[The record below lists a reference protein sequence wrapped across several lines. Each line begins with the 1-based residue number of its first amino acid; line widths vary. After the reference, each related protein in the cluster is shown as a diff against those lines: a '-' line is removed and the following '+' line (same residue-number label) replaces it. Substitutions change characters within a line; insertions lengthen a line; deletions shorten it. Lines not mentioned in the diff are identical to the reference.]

1 MSRSKSKPKVEFQ
14 YDGRANSV
22 ACHPRATCHIA
33 GWKNCIQHIEN
44 RFPPYL
50 IFLFFLKCS
59 LGFGERRLSYRLQ
72 YTCYCYE
79 IKLLLLIE
87 HPSCCVRLWTGRR
100 SLCPATMSR
109 RLRSVSLDR
118 YDDNRLSAEQ
128 RGGVGIGRRG
138 SGSVRTSSNSVD
150 GWTSETDVT
159 DSAWRRTMESSS
171 LSTNPG

>member
-1 MSRSKSKPKVEFQ
+1 
-14 YDGRANSV
+14 
-22 ACHPRATCHIA
+22 
-33 GWKNCIQHIEN
+33 
-44 RFPPYL
+44 
-50 IFLFFLKCS
+50 
-59 LGFGERRLSYRLQ
+59 
-72 YTCYCYE
+72 
-79 IKLLLLIE
+79 
-87 HPSCCVRLWTGRR
+87 
-100 SLCPATMSR
+100 MSR